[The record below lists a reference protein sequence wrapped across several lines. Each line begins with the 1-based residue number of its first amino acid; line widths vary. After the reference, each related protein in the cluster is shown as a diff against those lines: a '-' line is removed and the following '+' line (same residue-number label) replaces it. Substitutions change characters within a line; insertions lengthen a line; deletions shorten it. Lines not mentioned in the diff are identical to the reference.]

1 MTQLPASFSQCKTN
15 TMSLPVFYTPTMVA
29 ESGSYSPSA
38 AKPAQVLAAWRA
50 SALPI
55 EIVDLMPVTIDQLA
69 RAHDRA
75 HVEAILAGRKDNGF
89 GNRSPAVA
97 ATLTYTSGAM
107 LAAARHAITN
117 RAVACAPVSG
127 FHHACYAS
135 AGGFCTFNG
144 LMVAALALHHE
155 DGIARIGILDY
166 DMHVGNGTEDILD
179 RLGASF
185 VTHFTAGA
193 HYSVEGQGSRLLA
206 ELPAR
211 VRAMAG
217 CDVVLYQAGA
227 DQHIAD
233 PLGGLLTTEELATRD
248 QIVFSILAELGIPVA
263 WNFAGGYQREADGS
277 IPKVVEV
284 HSNTARAALAYRGAH
299 LTPQREPRR

>member
-1 MTQLPASFSQCKTN
+1 MTELPVASSQCKRN
-15 TMSLPVFYTPTMVA
+15 TMSLKVLYTPNLVA
-29 ESGSYSPSA
+29 DSGSYSPSA
-38 AKPAQVLAAWRA
+38 AKPAQVLAAWQA

-55 EIVDLMPVTIDQLA
+55 EIVEPTPMTVDQLA

-97 ATLTYTSGAM
+97 ATLAHTSGAM
-107 LAAARHAITN
+107 LSAARHAISD
-117 RAVACAPVSG
+117 RSVACAPVSG
-127 FHHACYAS
+127 FHHATYSS

-144 LMVAALALHHE
+144 LMAAALALHHE
-155 DGIARIGILDY
+155 DGIARVGILDY
-166 DMHVGNGTEDILD
+166 DMHVGNGTDDIIE

-193 HYSVEGQGSRLLA
+193 HYSVEGQGPRMLA
-206 ELPAR
+206 ELPSQ

-233 PLGGLLTTEELATRD
+233 PLGGLLTTEELLTRD
-248 QIVFSILAELGIPVA
+248 QVVFSILAELGIPVA

-277 IPKVVEV
+277 IPKVIEI
-284 HSNTARAALAYRGAH
+284 HSNTARASLAYRGAH
-299 LTPQREPRR
+299 LVPPREPRR